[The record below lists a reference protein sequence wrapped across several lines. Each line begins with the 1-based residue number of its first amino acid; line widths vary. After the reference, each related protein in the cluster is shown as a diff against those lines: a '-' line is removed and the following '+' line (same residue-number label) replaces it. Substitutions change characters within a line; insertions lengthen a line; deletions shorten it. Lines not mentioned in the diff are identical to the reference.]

1 MDQDVGRLA
10 RKLRLLS
17 CDAESVQFV
26 VLSHVSSWRGVSNS
40 YFIKCNFMSF
50 VASQRGSRRLGRRES
65 GKKGARHR
73 ALVDIRL

>member
-40 YFIKCNFMSF
+40 YLSSVNFMSF
-50 VASQRGSRRLGRRES
+50 VASGSRRAAKAAAERKGRDTERS
-65 GKKGARHR
+65 
-73 ALVDIRL
+73 

>member
-40 YFIKCNFMSF
+40 YLSSVNFMSF
-50 VASQRGSRRLGRRES
+50 VASGSRRAAKARKERGATQSARR
-65 GKKGARHR
+65 
-73 ALVDIRL
+73 